1 MDLSLLVFY
10 GVVPAVFVRKYFCI
24 SRDTVQDEMLAKWFY
39 FCGGRF
45 SKKLP
50 IGGFCIDDLESHIE
64 HKVTDLIAKISL
76 MPLLLNSLHF
86 CV

>member
-1 MDLSLLVFY
+1 
-10 GVVPAVFVRKYFCI
+10 
-24 SRDTVQDEMLAKWFY
+24 MLAKWFY

-50 IGGFCIDDLESHIE
+50 IGGFCIEDLESHGE
-64 HKVTDLIAKISL
+64 HKMTDFIGKISL